1 MALDSD
7 PREEIGCL
15 ALVEKLEDV
24 LVSAED
30 KKLKVGSLL
39 SLEAKG
45 ETVDFLE
52 QNRDVFAWKVSD
64 MPGIGLGVI
73 IHCMSIKEGALTYER
88 LVNMMFA
95 KQLGRNVEA
104 YVDGMIVKSRLANG
118 HCIDLQETFDTLQK
132 YRMKLNPEKCAFRM
146 QSGKFL
152 GFMINQ
158 QGIETNLEKVPTI
171 LYMAS
176 PRNVHEVQ
184 KLTGRLTALNRF
196 LTRSGDK
203 CYPFFQA
210 LKRARNFAWS
220 EECEVAFEG
229 IKEHLHTL
237 PALVKQ
243 MHDETLSAYLRVSD
257 TANYMAIE
265 KWGFM
270 LVMASRKLHPYF
282 MAHHVVVHTD
292 QPLKQVFK
300 KYDATRRKVK
310 WAMELSQFNIDYTP
324 RTAVKPQALAD
335 FINAAT
341 GGDIEPP
348 QPDKTT
354 YK

>member
-1 MALDSD
+1 M
-7 PREEIGCL
+7 
-15 ALVEKLEDV
+15 V
-24 LVSAED
+24 
-30 KKLKVGSLL
+30 KKSNGKWRMF
-39 SLEAKG
+39 
-45 ETVDFLE
+45 VDFTYLSKACPMDAYHLSRNDLLVDSTTNN
-52 QNRDVFAWKVSD
+52 QLPSFMDAYSRYNRIMMNPAD
-64 MPGIGLGVI
+64 
-73 IHCMSIKEGALTYER
+73 KEHTSFFTDNGALTYER

-257 TANYMAIE
+257 TAVSSVPIREERREQQSVYH
-265 KWGFM
+265 
-270 LVMASRKLHPYF
+270 ASKCCS
-282 MAHHVVVHTD
+282 
-292 QPLKQVFK
+292 QQ
-300 KYDATRRKVK
+300 RR
-310 WAMELSQFNIDYTP
+310 
-324 RTAVKPQALAD
+324 
-335 FINAAT
+335 
-341 GGDIEPP
+341 
-348 QPDKTT
+348 TT
-354 YK
+354 WLLRSGASCW